1 MFGMKKAILLEEY
14 KEEIDDLKSVNLQ
27 LQDKVAQLES
37 LLDSRNSNNQN
48 EDLSKNRKEMV
59 NILLSS
65 YEDGVCF
72 LQKNIEGSLESLVD
86 TNKLN
91 DETFHKIS
99 EARSQTEAVIS
110 SVDSIQQYTEQLR
123 DNSGSLNDSVL
134 SIAEIIN
141 LIKDISDQTN
151 LLALNAAIE
160 AARAGE
166 HGRGFAVVAD
176 EVRKLAERTQKATQ
190 EVEINISGLKQNS
203 NQMIEISEIFG
214 TETNSIMGTLDSFI
228 SNIDDISTNAQ
239 NIVNKTENITQ
250 EITVGNGKIDH
261 IHLKLQAYKSILN
274 GDRTTIPDH
283 HSCRFGKWFSHFS
296 REKLSNHSR
305 VVSSVSKHHA
315 NVHTGLSKAVDSN
328 LHDSITLMKDVEQS
342 SKIAFE
348 ELLDTLKEIQR

>member
-14 KEEIDDLKSVNLQ
+14 KDEIDDLKSVNAQ

-37 LLDSRNSNNQN
+37 ILASKESNTQTV
-48 EDLSKNRKEMV
+48 ESIRDREEIVK
-59 NILLSS
+59 ILLFS
-65 YEDGVCF
+65 YEDGMNF
-72 LQKNIEGSLESLVD
+72 LQTNIEGSLESLID
-86 TNKLN
+86 ANELN
-91 DETFHKIS
+91 GETFHKIA
-99 EARSQTEAVIS
+99 EARSQSETVIS

-123 DNSGSLNDSVL
+123 DNSSSLNSSVI

-203 NQMIEISEIFG
+203 NQMIEISEIFSS
-214 TETNSIMGTLDSFI
+214 ETGSIMGTLDSFMG
-228 SNIDDISTNAQ
+228 NIDDISINAQ
-239 NIVNKTENITQ
+239 NIVDKTKNITNQ
-250 EITVGNGKIDH
+250 ITVGNGKIDH

-274 GDRTTIPDH
+274 GDRTTIQDQN
-283 HSCRFGKWFSHFS
+283 SCRFGKWFTTAS
-296 REKLSNHSR
+296 RELLSGNSR
-305 VVSSVSKHHA
+305 VISSVSKHHA
-315 NVHTGLSKAVDSN
+315 NVHSGLSKAVDGDLNS
-328 LHDSITLMKDVEQS
+328 SIAIMQDVENS

-348 ELLDTLKEIQR
+348 DLLGALRD

>member
-37 LLDSRNSNNQN
+37 LLASKSSSSQN
-48 EDLSKNRKEMV
+48 ENLSEDRKEMV
-59 NILLSS
+59 KVLLSS
-65 YEDGVCF
+65 YEDGVDF
-72 LQKNIEGSLESLVD
+72 LQNNIEGSLESLVD

-99 EARSQTEAVIS
+99 EARSQTETVIS

-123 DNSGSLNDSVL
+123 DNSSSLNDSVI

-203 NQMIEISEIFG
+203 NQMIEISEIFS
-214 TETNSIMGTLDSFI
+214 TETNSIMGTLDSFTN
-228 SNIDDISTNAQ
+228 NIDDISTNAQ

-250 EITVGNGKIDH
+250 EIMVGNGKIDH
-261 IHLKLQAYKSILN
+261 IHLKLQAYKAILN
-274 GDRTTIPDH
+274 GDRTTIPDQY
-283 HSCRFGKWFSHFS
+283 SCRFGKWFTQFS
-296 REKLSNHSR
+296 REKLANNSR
-305 VVSSVSKHHA
+305 VASNISKQHA
-315 NVHTGLSKAVDSN
+315 NVHNGLAKAVESD
-328 LHDSITLMKDVEQS
+328 LHDSIILMKDVEQS

-348 ELLDTLKEIQR
+348 ELLDALKEVQK

>member
-14 KEEIDDLKSVNLQ
+14 KDEIDDLKSVNVQ

-37 LLDSRNSNNQN
+37 ILASKESESQNSIEKDKAELTQ
-48 EDLSKNRKEMV
+48 
-59 NILLSS
+59 ILLAG
-65 YEDGVCF
+65 YEDGMGF
-72 LQKNIEGSLESLVD
+72 LQSNIEGSLESLID
-86 TNKLN
+86 ANNLN
-91 DETFHKIS
+91 NETFHKIS

-123 DNSGSLNDSVL
+123 DNSGSLNNSVI

-203 NQMIEISEIFG
+203 NQMIEISEIFSN
-214 TETNSIMGTLDSFI
+214 ETGSIMGTLDSFT

-239 NIVNKTENITQ
+239 NIVNKTENIIK
-250 EITVGNGKIDH
+250 EISVGNGKIDH
-261 IHLKLQAYKSILN
+261 IYLKLQAYKAIIN
-274 GDRTTIPDH
+274 EERTTIIDQ
-283 HSCRFGKWFSHFS
+283 HSCRFGKWFTQFS
-296 REKLSNHSR
+296 RESLANNR
-305 VVSSVSKHHA
+305 VLNSINKHHS
-315 NVHTGLSKAVDSN
+315 NVHTGLAKAVEAD
-328 LHDSITLMKDVEQS
+328 LHSSIEIMRDVENS

-348 ELLDTLKEIQR
+348 DLLEAIGEVQK